1 MPYYQGLNN
10 PPYKNNK
17 PLSEKQI
24 FKKSIEKFGSEKQ
37 FDMLIE
43 EMAELTQA
51 ILKSRRKGEIS
62 ENLHEEFADV
72 KIVMEQIEMIS
83 DPNILSDYRFGKI
96 QRLLM
101 LIKE

>member
-1 MPYYQGLNN
+1 MTF
-10 PPYKNNK
+10 
-17 PLSEKQI
+17 SEKQI
-24 FKKSIEKFGSEKQ
+24 LKKAIEKFGSEKQ

-62 ENLHEEFADV
+62 ENLHEEFSDV
-72 KIVMEQIEMIS
+72 KTLMEQIETILN
-83 DPNILSDYRFGKI
+83 PVILSDYRFGKI
-96 QRLLM
+96 QRLLR